1 MKNIRRKLNW
11 LDYSVLVPTII
22 LIIIGII
29 AVYSAGSFTAIETFG
44 NQNHFLIRQSIFAII
59 GLVVLAMFFL
69 VNIKILKHKKV
80 IPIVTIGTIIL
91 LVVVL
96 LFGDEVNGAR
106 AWINLGFFNIQPA
119 EIAKLAVIWYLAY
132 YFSKK
137 QNQIVG
143 NFVNTVKNPMIMII
157 PILFLLIFQP
167 DIGSALIILGIVFI
181 MVISSGT
188 SLKVSF
194 SLVGVAILGMV
205 SAFGLLYFFG
215 DSLPFIQD
223 YQLDRIHAFMDPFA
237 YADSSGLQLINS
249 YYALSRGGLF
259 GVGLGNS
266 VQKTGFL
273 PEPQTDFIMAIV
285 GEELGLVG
293 VLSIL
298 AILVFLIIR
307 IYLNGIRSYHS
318 FNSLI
323 SIGVASML
331 LIQVVINIG
340 GLIGLIP
347 ITGVTFPFISY
358 GGSSLIINCMA
369 IGFALNAQGSEMRNR
384 EKLARERSES

>member
-11 LDYSVLVPTII
+11 LDYSVLVPTFI

-29 AVYSAGSFTAIETFG
+29 AVYSAGSYTAIETYG
-44 NQNHFLIRQSIFAII
+44 NQNHFLIRQSIFAVI
-59 GLVVLAMFFL
+59 GLVALAMFFL

-80 IPIVTIGTIIL
+80 IPIVSTGTIIL
-91 LVVVL
+91 LVFVL

-137 QNQIVG
+137 QNQIVD
-143 NFVNTVKNPMIMII
+143 NFFDTIKSPMIMII
-157 PILFLLIFQP
+157 VILFLLILQP

-194 SLVGVAILGMV
+194 SLVGVAILGIV

-307 IYLNGIRSYHS
+307 IYLNGIRSYRS

-369 IGFALNAQGSEMRNR
+369 IGFALNAQSSEMRNR
-384 EKLARERSES
+384 EKFAIERSES